1 MKLIRIHCHTDI
13 DENITEYRLEYHPDF
28 LVIFEELGVI
38 DRLDDGISYEEI
50 TRLEKILRLKR
61 NCGVNTVGASI
72 IVDLLEKIEYLQD
85 EVERLRR
92 K

>member
-13 DENITEYRLEYHPDF
+13 DERVSEYRLEYHPD
-28 LVIFEELGVI
+28 LLIIFEELGII
-38 DRLDDGISYEEI
+38 DNLDDGIRYEDLH
-50 TRLEKILRLKR
+50 RLEKILRLKR

>member
-1 MKLIRIHCHTDI
+1 MKLVRIHCHTDI
-13 DENITEYRLEYHPDF
+13 DERVSEFYLEYHPD
-28 LVIFEELGVI
+28 LLTIFEELGII
-38 DRLDDGISYEEI
+38 DNLDEGIRYEDLH
-50 TRLEKILRLKR
+50 RLEKILRLKR

-72 IVDLLEKIEYLQD
+72 ILDLLEKIEYLQD